1 MVTRR
6 LLVVANEAPTVYVIR
21 ATNRCWKNV
30 GTSLPFTTS
39 SSQKQNTRIPIKRV
53 VVQQIFANNG
63 VSDAEATHRVDPCV
77 RSARC
82 VDGATTS
89 RCSQTTVASIKK
101 WRSRNFKSPS
111 LSFLDRINYHRP
123 QTRIVTHRRLLQSV
137 YNDTPTP
144 LRPCSTST
152 DLELQHDALPTP
164 AIKARRWSAKN
175 CTPISWR

>member
-63 VSDAEATHRVDPCV
+63 VSDAEATYRVDPCV

-89 RCSQTTVASIKK
+89 RCSQTTVASKK
-101 WRSRNFKSPS
+101 NDVHLTLNLPACLFRPDKFPPTLNAYCNTSTAATVGLQRYTNPFKA
-111 LSFLDRINYHRP
+111 LQHKHRP
-123 QTRIVTHRRLLQSV
+123 RVT
-137 YNDTPTP
+137 
-144 LRPCSTST
+144 
-152 DLELQHDALPTP
+152 
-164 AIKARRWSAKN
+164 ARRSPHA
-175 CTPISWR
+175 RH